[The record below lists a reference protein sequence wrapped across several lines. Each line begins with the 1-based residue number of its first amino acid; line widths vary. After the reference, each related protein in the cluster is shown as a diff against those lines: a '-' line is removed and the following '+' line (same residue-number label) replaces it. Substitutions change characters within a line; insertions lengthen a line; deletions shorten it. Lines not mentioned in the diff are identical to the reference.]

1 MPAAPAK
8 PAAPAHTGPV
18 LEVDRVTVRFGAQEV
33 LRDISLAIGSGE
45 TLVILGESG
54 CGKTVLLKTLIGLV
68 RPTAGEIR
76 FEGKAIAKLGDRQLA
91 HLRTR
96 YGFVFQGAALFDS
109 LSIFD
114 NIAFPLREHTRLP
127 EKQVAEIV
135 DDLLAEVGLPRSAA
149 AKKPVQLSGGMR
161 KRAGLA
167 RALALE
173 PPVVLYDEP
182 TTGLDPIMS
191 DVINELILRVG
202 SRGGVT
208 SVVVTHDMHTAR
220 KVADRIVML
229 YPLFRV
235 APGES
240 QVVFEGT
247 PAELDRS
254 RDPRVRQFVEGRAGN
269 RLDELR
275 DEQERAAKAAAEA
288 AVRSPAAVARPA
300 ANDADDE
307 EGGETEN
314 EAEEAT
320 EDRDE
325 EGEET

>member
-1 MPAAPAK
+1 MPALAP
-8 PAAPAHTGPV
+8 PATATSDRSTGPV
-18 LEVDRVTVRFGAQEV
+18 LEIDHVSVRFGAQQV
-33 LRDISLAIGSGE
+33 LRDITLSSPVGE

-54 CGKTVLLKTLIGLV
+54 CGKTVLLKTLIGLIK
-68 RPTAGEIR
+68 PSAGEVR
-76 FEGKAIAKLGDRQLA
+76 FEGHGLSRLGDRQLA

-114 NIAFPLREHTRLP
+114 NIAFPLREHTRIP
-127 EKQVAEIV
+127 ETQVAEIV

-149 AKKPVQLSGGMR
+149 AKKPVEISGGMR

-191 DVINELILRVG
+191 DVINELILRVSG
-202 SRGGVT
+202 RGGVT

-229 YPLFRV
+229 YPVFRLG
-235 APGES
+235 PSDS
-240 QVVFEGT
+240 QIVFEGT
-247 PAELDRS
+247 PAELEKC
-254 RDPRVRQFVEGRAGN
+254 RDPRIRQFVEGRAGS
-269 RLDELR
+269 RLTELR
-275 DEQERAAKAAAEA
+275 DEQDRLARAAASAAMP
-288 AVRSPAAVARPA
+288 SPAPDS
-300 ANDADDE
+300 NDSDDE
-307 EGGETEN
+307 QPGIETP
-314 EAEEAT
+314 
-320 EDRDE
+320 
-325 EGEET
+325 